1 MKFKQK
7 LSILLIASTIIS
19 GLSTSFI
26 PKTASAADTARSI
39 VFPVQGGATYRNDY
53 GEPRTGGRTH
63 EGNDLMAG
71 KMRPLLAV
79 ADGTISFLTV
89 NEATWG
95 WSLTIVDSEG
105 YKYNYLHINNDSPGT
120 DDGLGGYN
128 NAFFAG
134 IQLGSRVIKGQQ
146 VAFVG
151 DSGNAETTAPHLH
164 FEIREPGSDTPINPY
179 ASLQAAPVLTQAVVN
194 PNPTVVTNPPRY
206 PNPNPTP
213 TPNPYPTPTPTPT
226 TNTPSDIIPYD
237 QFVGGAN
244 ISSGNFDAD
253 TEPEFVTGTSFG
265 GNGKSTVKLFDN
277 NGTQQKEFFAY
288 GDSFSGGVDVTRGDV
303 DGDGVFEIITAAGI
317 GGGPHIK
324 VLKPDGSLVSEFMA
338 YAANFR
344 GGVHIASADI
354 DGDGKAEIITSPAA
368 GGGPHVKVFDKT
380 GKLKLQLMAYS
391 AGFTGGV
398 DVAAFAPSGSF
409 AGGFITSPLAGGGP
423 HVKVYSA
430 TGQVVNQF
438 MAYPASFT
446 GGVRIDAGNFIQ
458 NNASFEVVTSP
469 ASNASSNTKIFK
481 LDGTALKSSYTS
493 FESVWTGGSDVAI
506 VGSEVYIASSGGRQ
520 TAIKKVVF

>member
-1 MKFKQK
+1 MKLKQT
-7 LSILLIASTIIS
+7 LAFIVILLIIGSCA
-19 GLSTSFI
+19 
-26 PKTASAADTARSI
+26 PKIASAEEVIRSI
-39 VFPVQGGATYRNDY
+39 VFPVQGGATFSNDF
-53 GEPRTGGRTH
+53 GEPRVGGRTH
-63 EGNDLMAG
+63 EGNDLMAE
-71 KMRPLLAV
+71 KMRPLLAAV
-79 ADGTISFLTV
+79 DGTINFLTV

-105 YKYNYLHINNDSPGT
+105 YEYNYLHINNDTPGT

-128 NAFFAG
+128 NAFASG
-134 IQLGSRVIKGQQ
+134 IQLGSKVIKGQAI
-146 VAFVG
+146 AFLG
-151 DSGNAETTAPHLH
+151 DSGNAETTVPHLH
-164 FEIREPGSDTPINPY
+164 FEIRTPITSTAINPY
-179 ASLQAAPVLTQAVVN
+179 ASLLAAPVLTQAVIN
-194 PNPTVVTNPPRY
+194 PNPTVVTNPPHY
-206 PNPNPTP
+206 PNPN
-213 TPNPYPTPTPTPT
+213 PNPYPTPSPT

-253 TEPEFVTGTSFG
+253 SEFELVTGTSFG

-303 DGDGVFEIITAAGI
+303 DGDGVFEVITAAGV

-324 VLKPDGSLVSEFMA
+324 IFKPDGSLVSEFMA

-344 GGVHIASADI
+344 GGVHVASADI

-368 GGGPHVKVFDKT
+368 GGGPHVKVFDKS

-391 AGFTGGV
+391 AKFTGGV

-409 AGGFITSPLAGGGP
+409 AGGFVTSPLAGGGP
-423 HVKVYSA
+423 HIKVYSA

-446 GGVRIDAGNFIQ
+446 GGVRIDAGNFVQ

-469 ASNASSNTKIFK
+469 ASNSSSNTKVFK
-481 LDGTALKSSYTS
+481 LDGTILKSSYTS

-506 VGSEVYIASSGGRQ
+506 LGNEVFIASSGGRQ